1 MVIYFRLCAMS
12 YSQVKTLASVKEAF
26 GLVTKEGLRFLP
38 QIDPIEPSE
47 TLRNFLEYSLPVALA
62 TGSEK
67 ARSELIISPVLM
79 EVRQILQQRISFF
92 SGEDFTVDET
102 VGLNGT
108 CDFLLSRSTELID
121 IEAPVFILVEAKQ
134 ADLKSGL
141 GQCAAEMVA
150 AQRFNLNKGQS
161 ISTVY
166 GCVSNGTQWRFM
178 QLQAK
183 VLTVDLNDYPLP
195 PIAQILALLAWMA
208 EN

>member
-1 MVIYFRLCAMS
+1 MS
-12 YSQVKTLASVKEAF
+12 YSQFKTLASVKEAF
-26 GLVTKEGLRFLP
+26 GLVTQEGIRFLP
-38 QIDPIEPSE
+38 QLDPIEPSE
-47 TLRNFLEYSLPVALA
+47 TLKNFLEYSLPVALA

-67 ARSELIISPVLM
+67 ARSELIITPVLM

-121 IEAPVFILVEAKQ
+121 IEAPVFILVEAKK

-150 AQRFNLNKGQS
+150 AQRFNLNKGQP

-166 GCVSNGTQWRFM
+166 GCVSNGTQWRLM
-178 QLQAK
+178 QLQEK

-195 PIAQILALLAWMA
+195 PVNQILAFLAWMA
-208 EN
+208 EH

>member
-1 MVIYFRLCAMS
+1 MS
-12 YSQVKTLASVKEAF
+12 YSQFKTLASVKEAF

-38 QIDPIEPSE
+38 QVDPIEPSE

>member
-1 MVIYFRLCAMS
+1 MS